1 VNFHKMQG
9 AANDFVVV
17 DGRELSEVDWASV
30 AVRACNRRLGVGADG
45 ILVLEPS
52 QAENFRL
59 RYHNADGS
67 PAEMC
72 GNGIRCMAKFAL
84 DIGATDQKRLSWE
97 TGAGRVTTDV
107 LEYGHGPARVRV
119 DMGPPQFAPRDIP
132 VMVEGDE
139 VRDTA
144 FAVNG
149 SQLRLTCLSMG
160 NPHAV
165 AFVDS
170 IDAFPLQRIGPEVE
184 HHPAFPRRTNFEIA
198 EVVDAGHLRMRVWER
213 GVGETQ
219 ACGTGACAVAVA
231 AQLVRQADAE
241 VEVQLPGGRLTVAW
255 TPGHSVLMTGPAE
268 TSFTGELKD

>member
-1 VNFHKMQG
+1 MQG

-17 DGRELSEVDWASV
+17 DGRELGHVDWAEV
-30 AVRACNRRLGVGADG
+30 AVRACNRRLGIGADG

-52 QAENFRL
+52 ETEDFRM

-67 PAEMC
+67 PSEMC
-72 GNGIRCMAKFAL
+72 GNGIRCIAKFVL
-84 DIGATDQKRLSWE
+84 DIGATDRRQLSWE

-107 LEYGHGPARVRV
+107 LEYGEGPARVRV
-119 DMGPPQFAPRDIP
+119 DMGPPHFSPAEIP
-132 VMVEGDE
+132 VTLDGDV
-139 VRDTA
+139 VRESV

-149 SQLRLTCLSMG
+149 SQLSLTCLSMG

-170 IDAFPLQRIGPEVE
+170 VAAFPLERIGPEVE

-231 AQLVRQADAE
+231 AQLVRQADEE
-241 VEVQLPGGRLTVAW
+241 VEIELPGGRLTVAW
-255 TPGHSVLMTGPAE
+255 TAGGNVLMTGHAE
-268 TSFTGELKD
+268 TSFTGEFAA

>member
-1 VNFHKMQG
+1 MQG

-17 DGRELSEVDWASV
+17 DGRELSDVDWASV

-52 QAENFRL
+52 QPENFRL

-107 LEYGHGPARVRV
+107 LEYGDGPARVRV
-119 DMGPPQFAPRDIP
+119 DMGPPQFAPGDIP

-139 VRDTA
+139 
-144 FAVNG
+144 
-149 SQLRLTCLSMG
+149 
-160 NPHAV
+160 
-165 AFVDS
+165 
-170 IDAFPLQRIGPEVE
+170 
-184 HHPAFPRRTNFEIA
+184 
-198 EVVDAGHLRMRVWER
+198 
-213 GVGETQ
+213 
-219 ACGTGACAVAVA
+219 
-231 AQLVRQADAE
+231 
-241 VEVQLPGGRLTVAW
+241 
-255 TPGHSVLMTGPAE
+255 
-268 TSFTGELKD
+268 

>member
-1 VNFHKMQG
+1 VKFHKMQG

-17 DGRELSEVDWASV
+17 DGRQLTDVDWESV

-52 QAENFRL
+52 RSESFRM

-67 PAEMC
+67 PSEMC
-72 GNGIRCMAKFAL
+72 GNGIRCIAKFAL
-84 DIGATDQKRLSWE
+84 DIGATDRRQLTWE
-97 TGAGRVTTDV
+97 TGAGRVSTDV
-107 LEYGHGPARVRV
+107 LDYGNGPARVRV
-119 DMGPPQFAPRDIP
+119 DMGPPHFAPAEIP
-132 VMVEGDE
+132 VSLDGDV
-139 VRDTA
+139 VRETL

-149 SQLRLTCLSMG
+149 LQLSLTCVSMG

-165 AFVDS
+165 TFVDS
-170 IDAFPLQRIGPEVE
+170 VDAFPLERIGPEVE

-231 AQLVRQADAE
+231 AQLVRHADSE
-241 VEVQLPGGRLTVAW
+241 VEIELPGGRLTVAW
-255 TPGHSVLMTGPAE
+255 APGGTVLMTGPAE
-268 TSFTGELKD
+268 TSFTGELAD